1 METTKFILIGGGQHA
16 HVVLDSLFSAGADVV
31 ALFDNTH
38 RDGDIF
44 GVPHRGGY
52 TPSFEPDAAAI
63 IAIGSNTIRR
73 NVAGTIGHAFG
84 NTIHASVIFSNYA
97 SLGTGNM
104 ILHGSIVQA
113 NAKIGSHVII
123 NTGAQVDHDCVIE
136 DYAHIAPRVTLCGNV
151 HVGEGALI
159 GAGAIVIPGRKIGAW
174 AVVGA
179 GSVVIND
186 VPDGA
191 RVVGNPARA
200 IVPEKI

>member
-16 HVVLDSLFSAGADVV
+16 HVVLDSLFSEGADVL
-31 ALFDNTH
+31 AIFDMN

-44 GVPHRGGY
+44 GVPQRGDY
-52 TPSFEPDAAAI
+52 DPSFSPEASAI
-63 IAIGSNTIRR
+63 IAIGSNALRKQIS
-73 NVAGTIGHAFG
+73 GTINHTFS
-84 NTIHASVIFSNYA
+84 NTIHPSVVFSNYA
-97 SLGTGNM
+97 SLGKGNM
-104 ILHGSIVQA
+104 IFHGAIVQPHA
-113 NAKIGSHVII
+113 TIGNHVII
-123 NTGAQVDHDCVIE
+123 NTGAQVDHDCVIG

-159 GAGAIVIPGRKIGAW
+159 GAGATIIPGRKIGAW

-191 RVVGNPARA
+191 IVVGNPAR
-200 IVPEKI
+200 VVVHEKI